1 MVTFAVNSEKI
12 HKAAANLKNI
22 YIYGIPLSR
31 EVAYKSS
38 RLEVFLEK
46 GVLKICCKFTG
57 EHPCQSAISMKLQS
71 KLESNLIEI
80 TFRHRCFPV
89 NLLYIF
95 RIPFLKTTF
104 GRLLLNIY
112 HPVIA
117 LFLKILQISQNKNKK
132 NFRLF
137 NTNSNI

>member
-1 MVTFAVNSEKI
+1 MVTFAVTSEKI

-22 YIYGIPLSR
+22 YIYGIPLSQ

-38 RLEVFLEK
+38 HLEVFLEK
-46 GVLKICCKFTG
+46 GGLKIYRKFTG
-57 EHPCQSAISMKLQS
+57 EHPCHSAISMKLQS

-80 TFRHRCFPV
+80 IFRHRCFHV

-95 RIPFLKTTF
+95 RIAFLKTAF

-112 HPVIA
+112 HPV
-117 LFLKILQISQNKNKK
+117 FKNPPNISKQK
-132 NFRLF
+132 
-137 NTNSNI
+137 